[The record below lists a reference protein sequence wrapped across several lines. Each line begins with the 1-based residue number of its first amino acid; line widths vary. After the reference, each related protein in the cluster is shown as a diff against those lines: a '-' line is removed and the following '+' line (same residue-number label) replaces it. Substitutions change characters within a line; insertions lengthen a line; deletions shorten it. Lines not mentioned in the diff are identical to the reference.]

1 MSLIR
6 RFYRGRPGLRH
17 AAGAWDASPM
27 PELYAA
33 YGSNLSH
40 AQMQARCPGAT
51 VHGALLMPGWR
62 LVLRKFALIQPD
74 PASACPIGLWQVTE
88 EHMAS
93 LDRYEGPHT
102 YERTRL
108 ALPDGGEAWIYHEL
122 AFRPGP
128 PSAEYVARLRQGYR
142 DFGFDTAP
150 LEAALAA

>member
-1 MSLIR
+1 
-6 RFYRGRPGLRH
+6 
-17 AAGAWDASPM
+17 M

-51 VHGALLMPGWR
+51 VAGALLLPGWR
-62 LVLRKFALIQPD
+62 LVLRKFALIEPGS
-74 PASACPIGLWQVTE
+74 ASACPIGLWQVTE

-102 YERTRL
+102 YERARL
-108 ALPDGGEAWIYHEL
+108 ALPGGGEAWVYHEI

-142 DFGFDTAP
+142 DFGFDPAP

>member
-1 MSLIR
+1 
-6 RFYRGRPGLRH
+6 
-17 AAGAWDASPM
+17 M

-51 VHGALLMPGWR
+51 VHGALLMSGWR

-88 EHMAS
+88 ELMAS
-93 LDRYEGPHT
+93 LDRHEGPHT

-108 ALPDGGEAWIYHEL
+108 ALPDGGEACIYHEL